1 MTSLTSVDVLQP
13 GSSLSWWA
21 CSSVWKSRSAGVAV
35 DGQTVGRTDRQAD
48 RQTDRSGRHRPG
60 LGLGEGLGGHS
71 GPELRGEGTSAG
83 MSAHLAGSSVV
94 NARRNGQKR

>member
-35 DGQTVGRTDRQAD
+35 DGQTDGRTDRQAD
-48 RQTDRSGRHRPG
+48 RQTGPDATA
-60 LGLGEGLGGHS
+60 LGWGS
-71 GPELRGEGTSAG
+71 VRGWAATLDLSSAEK
-83 MSAHLAGSSVV
+83 
-94 NARRNGQKR
+94 ARAQA